1 MADVEIEV
9 NLGLNARYKKNQ
21 KNPVFT
27 YLGVLAGISVHS
39 AKTWTP
45 AIQGEECRVASCLG
59 GRDRRSHDERLC
71 CLHQSGTSQAHVDN
85 ASGELCVSV
94 CTHAQTLGLLLT
106 DLFFFFHRKF
116 GVLSLQEIWGAFQGK
131 ASWGWGALA
140 TQPAGLLP
148 TWVEMLDNSASH
160 NPPPFPPALG

>member
-1 MADVEIEV
+1 M
-9 NLGLNARYKKNQ
+9 
-21 KNPVFT
+21 FT

-59 GRDRRSHDERLC
+59 GRDRQSHDERLC

-85 ASGELCVSV
+85 ASGELCMSV

-106 DLFFFFHRKF
+106 DLFF
-116 GVLSLQEIWGAFQGK
+116 SQEIWGAFVTGNLGCFPRESQLELRCT
-131 ASWGWGALA
+131 SY
-140 TQPAGLLP
+140 PACWFIADMGGD
-148 TWVEMLDNSASH
+148 VR
-160 NPPPFPPALG
+160 